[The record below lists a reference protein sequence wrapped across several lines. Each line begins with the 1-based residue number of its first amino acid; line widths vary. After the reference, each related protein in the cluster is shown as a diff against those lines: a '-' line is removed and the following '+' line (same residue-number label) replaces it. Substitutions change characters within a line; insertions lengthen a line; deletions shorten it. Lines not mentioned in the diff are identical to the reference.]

1 VPGVDLAILCL
12 KDDATRPATFQG
24 AQAASFGQGAMAM
37 ATVTTEAASGRIAEP
52 KATAGKTGTV
62 PRRRRG
68 PRAAEPSTA
77 RFFLIKTSGNG
88 TVELGQEV
96 ASENEAMVESFR
108 VGGSFA
114 VVTEWKAQVD
124 LATGVPVIK
133 KEAVKS
139 EKKVAHS

>member
-1 VPGVDLAILCL
+1 M
-12 KDDATRPATFQG
+12 
-24 AQAASFGQGAMAM
+24 AA
-37 ATVTTEAASGRIAEP
+37 TTEAATSSIAEP
-52 KATAGKTGTV
+52 KASAGKKEQG

-68 PRAAEPSTA
+68 SRVAEPSTA

-108 VGGSFA
+108 VGGTFA
-114 VVTEWKAQVD
+114 VVTEWKATVD
-124 LATGVPVIK
+124 LATGAPVIK

>member
-1 VPGVDLAILCL
+1 
-12 KDDATRPATFQG
+12 
-24 AQAASFGQGAMAM
+24 M

-62 PRRRRG
+62 RRRG

-108 VGGSFA
+108 VSGSFA
-114 VVTEWKAQVD
+114 VVTEWKAQID

-139 EKKVAHS
+139 EKRVAHS

>member
-1 VPGVDLAILCL
+1 
-12 KDDATRPATFQG
+12 
-24 AQAASFGQGAMAM
+24 M
-37 ATVTTEAASGRIAEP
+37 ATATTETETSSIAGP
-52 KATAGKTGTV
+52 KAPAAKKGLG

-68 PRAAEPSTA
+68 ARVAEPSTA

-114 VVTEWKAQVD
+114 AVTEWKAGVD
-124 LATGVPVIK
+124 LATGAPVIK

>member
-1 VPGVDLAILCL
+1 
-12 KDDATRPATFQG
+12 
-24 AQAASFGQGAMAM
+24 M
-37 ATVTTEAASGRIAEP
+37 ATATTEAAASSIAEP
-52 KATAGKTGTV
+52 KASARKKAQGS
-62 PRRRRG
+62 RRRRG
-68 PRAAEPSTA
+68 TRAADLAAA
-77 RFFLIKTSGNG
+77 RFFLIKTSVSG

-96 ASENEAMVESFR
+96 TSENEAMVESFR

-133 KEAVKS
+133 KEAVKP

>member
-1 VPGVDLAILCL
+1 
-12 KDDATRPATFQG
+12 
-24 AQAASFGQGAMAM
+24 M
-37 ATVTTEAASGRIAEP
+37 ATATTEATARSIAEP
-52 KATAGKTGTV
+52 KAPAVKKGLGI
-62 PRRRRG
+62 RRRRG
-68 PRAAEPSTA
+68 ARAVEPSTA

-114 VVTEWKAQVD
+114 AVTEWKAQVD

-139 EKKVAHS
+139 EKNAAHS

>member
-1 VPGVDLAILCL
+1 
-12 KDDATRPATFQG
+12 
-24 AQAASFGQGAMAM
+24 M
-37 ATVTTEAASGRIAEP
+37 ATATTEAATGRIAEP
-52 KATAGKTGTV
+52 KATAGKTGPV
-62 PRRRRG
+62 SRRRRG
-68 PRAAEPSTA
+68 ARVAEPSTA
-77 RFFLIKTSGNG
+77 RFFLINMSGNG

-114 VVTEWKAQVD
+114 VVTEWTAQVD